1 MRILDIA
8 PGHHLIPLDQRL
20 SGFTDFIGAWL
31 YKGEEAAFLVDAG
44 PTATVP
50 DLAAAI
56 QRMGVRRLDAI
67 FLTHIHIDHS
77 GGTGDLLAHFP
88 ETPVVCHPKAV
99 PHLADPGRL
108 WEGSL
113 KTLGKTA
120 EAYGP
125 IAPVPDHLLKTA
137 EAPVEVGG
145 GGQVVPYL
153 TPGHA
158 PHHVSYRFDEVLFG
172 GEAAGVF
179 MDLGDDD
186 IYLRPATPPRFF
198 LETSLESLETL
209 LSVPHEI
216 YCFGHYGATRR
227 TPELLAAHRDQ
238 LHRWAALIREE
249 LDREELDRGEGED
262 LIDRC
267 IETLLA
273 RDPLMSSW
281 SRIPPEIRE
290 RERGFLTNSVK
301 GFLGYLKEQ
310 PA

>member
-1 MRILDIA
+1 MRKSEIA
-8 PGHHLIPLDQRL
+8 PGHRLIPLDQAL
-20 SGFTDFIGAWL
+20 TGFTDFIGAWL
-31 YKGEEAAFLVDAG
+31 YQGDETAFLVDVG
-44 PTATVP
+44 PASTVP
-50 DLAAAI
+50 ALAAAI
-56 QRMGVRRLDAI
+56 GEAGIDRLSAI

-77 GGTGDLLAHFP
+77 GGIGDLLSRFP
-88 ETPVVCHPKAV
+88 ETPVVCHPKAI
-99 PHLADPGRL
+99 PHLSDPGRL

-125 IAPVPDHLLKTA
+125 IAPVPEHLLKAA
-137 EAPVEVGG
+137 EAPFEVGAG
-145 GGQVVPYL
+145 KKVHPYM

-158 PHHVSYRFDEVLFG
+158 PHHVSYRFGEVLFG

-179 MDLGDDD
+179 MDLGDGDV
-186 IYLRPATPPRFF
+186 YLRPATPPRFF

-209 LSVPHEI
+209 LSVDHQV

-249 LDREELDRGEGED
+249 LDRGEGES

-267 IETLLA
+267 IGTLLA
-273 RDPLMSSW
+273 RDPLMSAWPRLSPDV
-281 SRIPPEIRE
+281 RQ

-310 PA
+310 SA